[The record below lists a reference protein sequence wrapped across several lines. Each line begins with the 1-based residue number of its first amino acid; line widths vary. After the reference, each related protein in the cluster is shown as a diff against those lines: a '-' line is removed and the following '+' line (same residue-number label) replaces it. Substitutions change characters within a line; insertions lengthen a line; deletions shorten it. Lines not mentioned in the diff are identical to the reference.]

1 MKILVCVKQVP
12 DTTEVRI
19 DRETNTLQ
27 REDVP
32 SILNPF
38 DRHALEAALRVKER
52 CGGTVSVLTMGPLQ
66 AQEVLKECL
75 ALGADEAVLLSDKA
89 FAGADTLATSRTLA
103 AAISKLGPT
112 ELIFCGKQ
120 AIDGDTA
127 QVGPELAEHLNMAQ
141 VTCVSGLEV
150 FPEQQRLIAERE
162 VEDGHEVLELPFP
175 AVLTISKCLNE
186 PRYPSIKGRLRAN
199 KTPIPILNLEDLGL
213 RAEETGLQGSPTRV
227 VRIFAPETRKGG
239 EVIQG
244 MAPRQAAD
252 LLAIRLKQAGVF

>member
-1 MKILVCVKQVP
+1 MKILVWVKQVP

-19 DRETNTLQ
+19 NRETNTLQ
-27 REDVP
+27 RQDVP

-38 DRHALEAALRVKER
+38 DRHALEEALRVKER

-75 ALGADEAVLLSDKA
+75 ALGADEAVLVSDKA

-103 AAISKLGPT
+103 AAIAKLQPA

-120 AIDGDTA
+120 AIDGGTA

-141 VTCVSGLEV
+141 ITCVSKLEV
-150 FPEQQRLIAERE
+150 FPAERRLIAERE
-162 VEDGHEVLELPFP
+162 VEDGHEVLELSFP
-175 AVLTISKCLNE
+175 AVLTVSKSLNE

-199 KTPIPILNLEDLGL
+199 KTSIPILTLADLGL
-213 RAEETGLQGSPTRV
+213 QAEETGLQGSPTRV

-252 LLAIRLKQAGVF
+252 LLAIRLKQAGIF

>member
-27 REDVP
+27 RQDVP

-38 DRHALEAALRVKER
+38 DRHALEEALRVKER

-199 KTPIPILNLEDLGL
+199 KTSIPILNLEDLGL

-252 LLAIRLKQAGVF
+252 LLAIRLKQAGIF